1 MQRRGIARKTARWLA
16 AACAA
21 ALVAAPGLAQRASAQ
36 PGTYT
41 GLVIVVRA
49 IHLDRSISP
58 AVITPAG
65 QIIYGRGWW
74 KPGQL
79 NDDFAE
85 RYGIV
90 EYVPTP
96 EAANRVGPRPLVVF
110 AIGVTGPVLS
120 NFKTDVVVSD
130 EDALRIRDANT
141 RSRFLQQMRVAFVN
155 QPMAHRL
162 PY

>member
-1 MQRRGIARKTARWLA
+1 MRGIGRMAARTVGV
-16 AACAA
+16 
-21 ALVAAPGLAQRASAQ
+21 ALVAALIAASGFAQRASAQ
-36 PGTYT
+36 SGPYT
-41 GLVIVVRA
+41 GLVIVVRS

-58 AVITPAG
+58 AVLTPQG

-85 RYGIV
+85 HFGIV

-96 EAANRVGPRPLVVF
+96 ESANRVGPRPLVVF
-110 AIGVTGPVLS
+110 AIGVTGPMLS

-155 QPMAHRL
+155 
-162 PY
+162 

>member
-1 MQRRGIARKTARWLA
+1 MQMRGMVRKAARVVGVAVV
-16 AACAA
+16 A
-21 ALVAAPGLAQRASAQ
+21 ALIAGSGFAQRASAQ
-36 PGTYT
+36 SGAYT
-41 GLVIVVRA
+41 GLVIVVRS

-58 AVITPAG
+58 AVLTPEG

-85 RYGIV
+85 HFGIV
-90 EYVPTP
+90 EYAPTP
-96 EAANRVGPRPLVVF
+96 ELANRVGPRPLVVF

-141 RSRFLQQMRVAFVN
+141 RSRFLQQMRVALVN
-155 QPMAHRL
+155 
-162 PY
+162 